1 MAQRQGSRRGTHR
14 IPDDILQAVREGVEL
29 GWKYEEICLATG
41 VSPGVVANVRRGM
54 GLIRS
59 RTRKRWQATPEPII
73 EAAREMLFRGRSIR
87 EVTQATGA
95 PYSRV
100 KRLRD
105 ELGLTKSRTPRSE
118 QQPPQA
124 PTPPAQD
131 AAPTAPHPSDAY
143 FLAIRDG
150 ILEGHAREQALE
162 EHVATLQSRIAE
174 LDAKNRELYDT
185 LTQIRAQM
193 STWAGPAPIPHRNLS
208 TGG

>member
-1 MAQRQGSRRGTHR
+1 MYKEIRQ
-14 IPDDILQAVREGVEL
+14 
-29 GWKYEEICLATG
+29 ATG
-41 VSPGVVANVRRGM
+41 VSPGVVADQKREM
-54 GLIRS
+54 GLLRS
-59 RTRKRWQATPEPII
+59 RTQKRWTTTPEPII
-73 EAAREMLFRGRSIR
+73 EAAREVLLRGRSIR

-150 ILEGHAREQALE
+150 ILKGHAREQALE

-174 LDAKNRELYDT
+174 LDARNRELYDT